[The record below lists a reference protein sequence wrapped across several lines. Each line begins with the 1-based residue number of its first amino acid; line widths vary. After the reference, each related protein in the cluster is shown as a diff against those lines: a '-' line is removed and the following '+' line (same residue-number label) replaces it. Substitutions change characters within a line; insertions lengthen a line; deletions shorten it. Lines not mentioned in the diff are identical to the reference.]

1 MTPIH
6 VPEKLPGE
14 NGRQYAY
21 RVLFDAIMTLE
32 FPPGMLLVDAELSQA
47 LLISR
52 TPIREA
58 IVSLTESK
66 LVDVHPQKSSS
77 VSRIDLDAVEEG
89 VFLRF
94 HTERAIL
101 REAVRKAD
109 GSAFALLHKNLEA
122 QREAV
127 ESCDPDRFIE
137 LDNAF
142 HRLLYFSV
150 NKPWTW
156 ATVTRIVTHQD
167 RVRRLQTRLSGEG
180 AKASYADHQAI
191 FNMLMTRED
200 KDIDEF
206 LYNHLTAGYRAA
218 LPELIKKY
226 PTYFAL

>member
-1 MTPIH
+1 MTPISI
-6 VPEKLPGE
+6 PEKLPGE

-47 LLISR
+47 LHISR

-94 HTERAIL
+94 HTERAII
-101 REAVRKAD
+101 REAVKKAD
-109 GSAFALLHKNLEA
+109 GAALALLHKNLEA
-122 QREAV
+122 QRDALDHN
-127 ESCDPDRFIE
+127 DPDRFIE

-142 HRLLYFSV
+142 HKLLYLSV

-167 RVRRLQTRLSGEG
+167 RVRRLQARLAGDQSR
-180 AKASYADHQAI
+180 ASYEDHQTI
-191 FNMLMTRED
+191 FNMLMMRED

-206 LYNHLTAGYRAA
+206 LYNHLTSGYRAA
-218 LPELIKKY
+218 MPELIKKY
-226 PTYFAL
+226 PAYFAL